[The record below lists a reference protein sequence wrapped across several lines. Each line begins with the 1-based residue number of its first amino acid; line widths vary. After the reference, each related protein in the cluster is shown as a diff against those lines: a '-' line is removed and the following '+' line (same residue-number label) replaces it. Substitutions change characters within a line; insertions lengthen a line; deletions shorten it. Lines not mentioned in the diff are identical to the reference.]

1 MTTYKDIEHHS
12 VLGIAQEYKNKGYEV
27 AVEPDPQSLPDF
39 LKEYRPDLIARN
51 GEDNIV
57 VEVKSFASLVRPN
70 HLSELAQ
77 AIRENP
83 AWRLELVVV
92 NPKRNS
98 QIGNSPIES
107 AIREH
112 LANVSQLRDEG
123 YSHAALLTT
132 LSALEAALRLSDM
145 SSGVSRTE
153 RSALT
158 IARSLFKP
166 GFLTPEDH
174 EIVMQGLRLHNS
186 SLPAP
191 ADQMTENHLI
201 DKLLL
206 VIRALLERL
215 PISESQPTLAA
226 A

>member
-1 MTTYKDIEHHS
+1 MTTYKDIERHS

-51 GEDNIV
+51 GEENIV
-57 VEVKSFASLVRPN
+57 VEVKSFASLVSPN
-70 HLSELAQ
+70 QLTDLAQ
-77 AIRENP
+77 AVREEP
-83 AWRLELVVV
+83 GWRLELAVV
-92 NPKRNS
+92 NPKRGS
-98 QIGNSPIES
+98 QISS
-107 AIREH
+107 ASAASTIQDR
-112 LANVSQLRDEG
+112 LADVFQLRSEG

-158 IARSLFKP
+158 IARSLFKQ
-166 GFLTPEDH
+166 GFLTPEEH
-174 EIVMQGLRLHNS
+174 EIVMQGLRLRNS